1 MESGGGV
8 LLHDEHPAAPASYPR
23 RLAEWLG
30 RAFGATLAP
39 VFFERHYFRP
49 VFAKRFLFRIAMA
62 SAATLPLIW
71 DYREV
76 LQMASRPVGNGN
88 ISFGLVSIPVRLFPA
103 TRSKAVSFNLLHAKD
118 LSRIQQKIFCPVEN
132 AIIDRSELVRGY
144 EVAKGRYVTFTDE
157 ELKAL
162 ETHGG
167 DHSIEITEFV
177 PLEQIDPI
185 YFETSYYLGCEQASA
200 KAYRLLTD
208 AMTKTGRVAL
218 GRFTL
223 RGKEHVVVLRP
234 YEKGLIMHTVYY
246 ADEVR
251 PIEEIDRAT
260 NEAAKESELALA
272 ERLIG
277 ELTSKKVDLSKY
289 HDTFREKV
297 EEAAQ
302 QKIAGQQVTE
312 AHEEPRRGQ
321 VIDLMAALKASLE
334 RRGAAGAARAEERAE
349 PAAEAGAAAEGEA
362 EAAKAAGTG
371 SAKSHARAARA
382 GGGERRRAGSKK

>member
-1 MESGGGV
+1 
-8 LLHDEHPAAPASYPR
+8 
-23 RLAEWLG
+23 
-30 RAFGATLAP
+30 
-39 VFFERHYFRP
+39 
-49 VFAKRFLFRIAMA
+49 
-62 SAATLPLIW
+62 
-71 DYREV
+71 
-76 LQMASRPVGNGN
+76 MASRPVGNGN

-118 LSRIQQKIFCPVEN
+118 LSRIQQKIFCPVDD

-157 ELKAL
+157 ELKTL
-162 ETHGG
+162 EAHGG

-234 YEKGLIMHTVYY
+234 YEKGLMMHTVYY

-251 PIEEIDRAT
+251 PIDEVDRAT
-260 NEAAKESELALA
+260 NEAAKENELALA

-277 ELTSKKVDLSKY
+277 ELTSEKIDLSKY

-302 QKIAGQQVTE
+302 QKVAGQQVTE
-312 AHEEPRRGQ
+312 AHQEPRRGQ

-334 RRGAAGAARAEERAE
+334 KRGVAGAASAQERKTDRETEASTE
-349 PAAEAGAAAEGEA
+349 ANAEAAGEA
-362 EAAKAAGTG
+362 EAAKATGTG
-371 SAKSHARAARA
+371 GGKAPARERRA
-382 GGGERRRAGSKK
+382 GGGERRRAAGKK